1 MKALAWGPLGNG
13 KRIGAMYFPQFLVG
27 MLTTTGV
34 VGAWA
39 YAATGSIWKAVAWG
53 IIAAVLLQVGYFL
66 LVFRLV
72 YGRRDTK
79 QAVEET
85 TADTSKQAVV
95 PNRPLHRDGRKK
107 GLT

>member
-1 MKALAWGPLGNG
+1 MKTFARGPLGNG

-27 MLTTTGV
+27 MLTTSCI

-53 IIAAVLLQVGYFL
+53 SIAAVLLQVVYFA

-72 YGRRDTK
+72 YGRRDLKLAAEDTTPDATK
-79 QAVEET
+79 QP
-85 TADTSKQAVV
+85 SV
-95 PNRPLHRDGRKK
+95 PNRPLHRDGR
-107 GLT
+107 

>member
-1 MKALAWGPLGNG
+1 
-13 KRIGAMYFPQFLVG
+13 MYFPQFLVG
-27 MLTTTGV
+27 MLATSGF

-53 IIAAVLLQVGYFL
+53 IIAAVLLQIGYFA
-66 LVFRLV
+66 LVLRLA

-79 QAVEET
+79 QAAEET
-85 TADTSKQAVV
+85 TPDVTKQPAV
-95 PNRPLHRDGRKK
+95 PNRPLHRGGRKK